1 MENLNTYFT
10 EILNNYN
17 EITELLNDNNLT
29 QSSTK
34 YLIGKKEIII
44 TLLKNII
51 EKSKTSRLK
60 IKYFDLLAERDNIV
74 KNNQQEK
81 LIKINEEIMNI
92 SSKI

>member
-29 QSSTK
+29 ESSTK
-34 YLIGKKEIII
+34 YLIGKKEIIL